1 MSEEKKR
8 YSFDKPHEFEY
19 EITHADGEVEVIQ
32 YRLVTMSGANRD
44 QYIKAV
50 KKNLIKGVDGKA
62 DMKDPEGVTALVL
75 TFCCERNYAD
85 ENSHADWRAVKMP
98 EIQAWPGPMQ
108 EELNDIASKMGGL
121 NKTAKED
128 AKNE

>member
-8 YSFDKPHEFEY
+8 YSFAKPYEFEFETEY
-19 EITHADGEVEVIQ
+19 PASGLEVIQ
-32 YRLVTMSGANRD
+32 YRVVTMSGANRD

-50 KKNLIKGVDGKA
+50 KKNLTKGIDGKA

-85 ENSHADWRAVKMP
+85 ENSDADWRPVKMA